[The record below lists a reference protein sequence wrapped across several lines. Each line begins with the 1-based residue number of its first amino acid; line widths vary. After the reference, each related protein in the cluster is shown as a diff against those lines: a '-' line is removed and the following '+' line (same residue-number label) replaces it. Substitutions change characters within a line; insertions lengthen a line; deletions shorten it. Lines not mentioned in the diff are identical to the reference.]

1 MAFGS
6 LGGQV
11 GRLARAGLAIAA
23 GLMASAT
30 AAQDHDA
37 TSTPDAGQA
46 PYDAAVF
53 AKSPLLQ
60 SPKLSPDGQRLLFS
74 TRRDGKLF
82 VVFRSL
88 TDPELKPVLIPEKLD
103 LNWYRWAGNNRVLI
117 SVSQTVPWF
126 GDEARKSFLMAVD
139 TATMKIEFIGRATQ
153 GLEGDDLLYVDPSG
167 DWALLSIQETAYDY
181 PAVFKVRFDTG
192 RLSQVQ
198 VPFDNIWEWY
208 ADNSGVVR
216 IGISYGAQKWTL
228 HYRTGENG
236 KWKKLVSVSYD
247 DENRAGLIEA
257 LRVVS
262 GTDKGYVLAA
272 RDNGRY
278 ALHQYDF
285 ATQTIGDR
293 VFGLDQYDVE
303 DFDLDAD
310 GTPSAVYYT
319 DDRPRVRWFDPA
331 QQSLQENV
339 EQALGSRHG
348 TLVSS
353 SRDGRIKLY
362 HVGAS
367 NDPGSY
373 YAFQEAT
380 GAMSLLFRIN
390 GDLKPGR
397 LSPSS
402 YINYK
407 SRDGLSIFGNL
418 TLPRGVAPKGLPLII
433 LPHGGPYGIRDVL
446 GYDLEVQFLASR
458 GYAVLQPNY
467 RGSGGYGDAHVR
479 AGEGAIGRQMQNDLD
494 DGMDWLVKQGIVDA
508 GRVCVLGS
516 SYGGYA
522 ALWAVTRNPERY
534 RCAAS
539 FAGVTDWKR
548 MLKYDA
554 KFLTRSG
561 LRRFRNKVQGDEA
574 FDLDA
579 VSPLAQAQRLERPV
593 LVAQGEDDTNVPPK
607 QAKLYVDALKTH
619 GKDFEFISY
628 KNEGHGL
635 NDPANLTDWLTRL
648 EAFLAKHNPA

>member
-1 MAFGS
+1 MT
-6 LGGQV
+6 

-23 GLMASAT
+23 GLMASAGS
-30 AAQDHDA
+30 AQDGTVA
-37 TSTPDAGQA
+37 ASAETRQL

-53 AKSPLLQ
+53 ARSPLLQ

-82 VVFRSL
+82 IVFRSL
-88 TDPELKPVLIPEKLD
+88 ADPELKPVLVPEKMD
-103 LNWYRWAGNNRVLI
+103 LNWYRWAGNNRILI

-126 GDEARKSFLMAVD
+126 GDEARKSVLMAVD
-139 TATMKIEFIGRATQ
+139 TATMKINFIGHATQ

-167 DWALLSIQETAYDY
+167 DWALLSLQETAYDY

-198 VPFDNIWEWY
+198 APFDNIWEWY
-208 ADNSGVVR
+208 ADNGGVVR
-216 IGISYGAQKWTL
+216 VGISYGSQKWTL
-228 HYRTGENG
+228 HYRDAEKG
-236 KWKKLVSVSYD
+236 KLKKLLSVGYD
-247 DENRAGLIEA
+247 DEDQAGLVEA
-257 LRVVS
+257 LRVVN

-272 RDNGRY
+272 PRNGKY

-293 VFGLDQYDVE
+293 VFGLDQYDVD
-303 DFDLDAD
+303 DFDLNAD
-310 GTPSAVYYT
+310 GTPAAVYYT

-331 QQSLQENV
+331 QQALQDDV
-339 EQALGSRHG
+339 EKALGSKHG

-380 GAMSLLFRIN
+380 GSMSLLFRIN
-390 GDLKPGR
+390 GDLQPGR

-402 YINYK
+402 YVNYK
-407 SRDGLSIFGNL
+407 SRDGLSIYGNL
-418 TLPRGVAPKGLPLII
+418 TLPRGVAPRGLPLII

-446 GYDLEVQFLASR
+446 GYDPEVQFLASR
-458 GYAVLQPNY
+458 GYAVFQPNY
-467 RGSGGYGDAHVR
+467 RGSGGYGDAHVK
-479 AGEGAIGRQMQNDLD
+479 AGEGAIGRQMQDDLD
-494 DGMDWLVKQGIVDA
+494 DGMDWLVREGIVDA
-508 GRVCVLGS
+508 GRVCVVGS

-539 FAGVTDWKR
+539 FAGVTDWKL

-554 KFLTRSG
+554 KFLSRTG
-561 LRRFRNKVQGDEA
+561 LRRFRNKVQGDES
-574 FDLDA
+574 FDLDT
-579 VSPLAQAQRLERPV
+579 VSPLAQVQRLTRPV
-593 LVAQGEDDTNVPPK
+593 LVAQGEDDTVVPAK
-607 QAKLYVDALKTH
+607 QAKAYVAALKAH
-619 GKDFEFISY
+619 GKAHEYASY
-628 KNEGHGL
+628 REEGHGL
-635 NDPANLTDWLTRL
+635 DDPANLTDWLRRL
-648 EAFLAKHNPA
+648 EAFLAEHNPA